1 MHVTIKIFLRISS
14 MLRGG
19 DRRGVIVGITGYD
32 VNSLLMFEVHKP
44 IKFVKTSLQNNKT
57 ELL

>member
-1 MHVTIKIFLRISS
+1 